1 MGASGRRMNE
11 ARMGNLPMMDEY
23 EQITIRLAH
32 MINYLSKR
40 VTPQR
45 DMSRVDRAPERG
57 EWSVRQIVAHLR
69 DTEARV
75 YPKLFAI
82 ANYDFPDLRELP
94 PPIVTTDNQEISIF
108 TVMSQFR
115 RLRQSTLSLLRALP
129 DDAWIR
135 AGTDIDNRTV
145 TIRDLAL
152 SLQTH
157 DAEHLAQIDQTLIAR
172 DALPHHVTPL
182 VLS

>member
-1 MGASGRRMNE
+1 
-11 ARMGNLPMMDEY
+11 MGNLPMMDEH
-23 EQITIRLAH
+23 EQITIRLTH
-32 MINYLSKR
+32 MVNYLSKR
-40 VTPQR
+40 ITPQR

-57 EWSVRQIVAHLR
+57 AWSVRQIVAHLR

-94 PPIVTTDNQEISIF
+94 PTIVTTDNQEISIF

-115 RLRQSTLSLLRALP
+115 RLRQSTLSLLRELP
-129 DDAWIR
+129 DDAWVR
-135 AGTDIDNRTV
+135 AGNDVDNRTV
-145 TIRDLAL
+145 TIKGLAEYL
-152 SLQTH
+152 MAH

-172 DALPHHVTPL
+172 DALPHHVDPL
-182 VLS
+182 VLA

>member
-1 MGASGRRMNE
+1 M
-11 ARMGNLPMMDEY
+11 PVTDEH
-23 EQITIRLAH
+23 EQITIRLTQ
-32 MINYLSKR
+32 MINYLAKR

-45 DMSRVDRAPERG
+45 DMSRVDRAAERG
-57 EWSVRQIVAHLR
+57 AWSVRQIVAHLR

-82 ANYDFPDLRELP
+82 ASYDFPNLRELP

-115 RLRQSTLSLLRALP
+115 RLRQSTLSLLRELP
-129 DDAWIR
+129 DDAWAR
-135 AGTDIDNRTV
+135 AGTDVDNRTV
-145 TIRDLAL
+145 TIKSLAEYL
-152 SLQTH
+152 MAH

-172 DALPHHVTPL
+172 DALPRHVNPL
-182 VLS
+182 VPA